1 MVMTGGPLITL
12 RMPIAKQPFQA
23 DHSRAY
29 SQCHQH
35 LLCVLNAQCTLKEQM
50 LDGEDLKALMSLR
63 MFVARQG
70 KELPP
75 GWKVFTKKRG
85 TSNRVDYHF
94 LSPESLQFR

>member
-1 MVMTGGPLITL
+1 
-12 RMPIAKQPFQA
+12 
-23 DHSRAY
+23 
-29 SQCHQH
+29 
-35 LLCVLNAQCTLKEQM
+35 M
-50 LDGEDLKALMSLR
+50 LDGQDLKALMSLR